1 MRQDRSI
8 RKGVRANALWGRR
21 GESRSNALWGSG
33 KRGMITL
40 ALAAMLVVPV
50 AGSASSGKSDPG
62 GNGALVPASLLANAA
77 ANPLQMFDVIVQ
89 GDKDSSS
96 SAVADEVS
104 KESGSSMQR
113 FMSVDGVEAS
123 ISGKDL
129 LKLARH
135 PHVSAITP
143 NVAVHTS
150 AYEDATMWQDSTDLT
165 ILQNAFDPAT
175 GAITGPAPQAPA
187 IAIID
192 SGVQPRS
199 AFGSRL
205 VASVTICSLCTDSAA
220 DGEGHGT
227 MVAGVAAGSG
237 LYPGG
242 AQNAPIVARAMKQF
256 SFMPKYLPA
265 TTSGPTCEFLL
276 RKSGPQMVDLITRAP
291 GLRRMMP

>member
-1 MRQDRSI
+1 
-8 RKGVRANALWGRR
+8 
-21 GESRSNALWGSG
+21 
-33 KRGMITL
+33 MITL

-89 GDKDSSS
+89 GDKGSSS
-96 SAVADEVS
+96 SAVADEVN
-104 KESGSSMQR
+104 KENGSSMQR

-165 ILQNAFDPAT
+165 ILQNAFDPDFDDDNEVYAINTVAFHFMYKPVRVRRGELVRIYLVNIVEIDPINSFHIHGNFFHRFPT
-175 GAITGPAPQAPA
+175 GTSLQPTEYTDTVVQGQGQRDVLELRFPYTGQYMFHAHKTE
-187 IAIID
+187 
-192 SGVQPRS
+192 
-199 AFGSRL
+199 F
-205 VASVTICSLCTDSAA
+205 ASLGWMGMFEVV
-220 DGEGHGT
+220 E
-227 MVAGVAAGSG
+227 
-237 LYPGG
+237 
-242 AQNAPIVARAMKQF
+242 
-256 SFMPKYLPA
+256 
-265 TTSGPTCEFLL
+265 
-276 RKSGPQMVDLITRAP
+276 
-291 GLRRMMP
+291 